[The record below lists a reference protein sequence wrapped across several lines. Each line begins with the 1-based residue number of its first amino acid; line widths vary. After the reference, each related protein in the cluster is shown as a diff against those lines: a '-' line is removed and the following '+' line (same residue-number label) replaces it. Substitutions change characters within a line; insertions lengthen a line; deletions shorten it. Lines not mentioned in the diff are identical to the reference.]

1 MSDGERNPVGTRCT
15 AAGVSVDDEP
25 PQSTITISQTPDS
38 KGPARIVIKADD
50 RPLDRTA
57 NSDQDGVPV
66 LVKSAAGVKWITF
79 STDTGIPPKVSTAED
94 GKGRRMAEF
103 QIDHEGVTTIT
114 FFATDLLGH
123 QEQARTAT
131 VIVKK

>member
-1 MSDGERNPVGTRCT
+1 
-15 AAGVSVDDEP
+15 
-25 PQSTITISQTPDS
+25 
-38 KGPARIVIKADD
+38 
-50 RPLDRTA
+50 
-57 NSDQDGVPV
+57 
-66 LVKSAAGVKWITF
+66 
-79 STDTGIPPKVSTAED
+79 
-94 GKGRRMAEF
+94 MAEF